1 MCHYS
6 SIHMHMHVHLCSIHL
21 WSSVADALIERE
33 KEAARCEHSCR
44 HINSQPLLCL
54 HLPLDNDHY
63 MYLYIVHVH
72 KTSIFEYIDQTRPH
86 QNIRQKS
93 MLVTIRLLDTFFF
106 EVWVIMVRQIIITI
120 VANVINYKQ
129 L

>member
-6 SIHMHMHVHLCSIHL
+6 SIHMHMQVQLCSIHL
-21 WSSVADALIERE
+21 WSAVADALIERE

-44 HINSQPLLCL
+44 HINSEPLLCL

-63 MYLYIVHVH
+63 MYNIQLY
-72 KTSIFEYIDQTRPH
+72 IFEYIDQTIPH

-93 MLVTIRLLDTFFF
+93 MLVTIRLSDPFFF

-120 VANVINYKQ
+120 VAKVINYKQ